1 MNDDSCL
8 SLVAAIN
15 RTFEADHAAW
25 VGFIPRNRSARV
37 AEIHPVGSAA
47 TALGFGA
54 CIGTNLL
61 ESSLGLDGQFS
72 SHVVLMSN
80 KGSSRG

>member
-37 AEIHPVGSAA
+37 AVGSAA